1 MKTTQTLARLCITS
15 LLRMADYKIVV
26 FGAGAVG
33 KSALTVQFVQG
44 YFVPDYD
51 PTIEDSYKR
60 VIDVDSQ
67 NVHLDILDTAGQDDF
82 APMRTGYMRQGKG
95 FIIVYAIDDRASF
108 EEVEVFHRDLIRT
121 KGKAG
126 IPIVICGNKCDLEEK
141 RVVSRTEGEELAD
154 RLDAIFFETSA
165 LAKIHIDDAFKTL
178 VREIK
183 KREAPKEKPVE
194 SKEPKKQK
202 KQKNHKHGCIIV

>member
-1 MKTTQTLARLCITS
+1 MKTAQTFARLCNTS
-15 LLRMADYKIVV
+15 FVRMSDYKIVV

-121 KGKAG
+121 KGTAG

-141 RVVSRTEGEELAD
+141 RVVSKTEGEEMAD
-154 RLDAIFFETSA
+154 RLGAIFLETSA
-165 LAKIHIDDAFKTL
+165 LANINVDDAFKTL

-183 KREAPKEKPVE
+183 KRDAPKEKPVE
-194 SKEPKKQK
+194 SKETTKPKK
-202 KQKNHKHGCIIV
+202 KNHKHHCLIV